1 MTEEL
6 IISKTYNSFVDTAT
20 YGVQKKKKGV
30 KLRFSKPCKKNKQ
43 TRFIFVFKF

>member
-30 KLRFSKPCKKNKQ
+30 KLRFSKPCKKKQ
-43 TRFIFVFKF
+43 TNEIYFCI